1 MEMYA
6 TIVYV
11 ITDEVLRILRVM
23 QKTGYGHL
31 LKRERLAVKDKLLK
45 LHSAV

>member
-11 ITDEVLRILRVM
+11 IS
-23 QKTGYGHL
+23 HL
-31 LKRERLAVKDKLLK
+31 LKKERLAVKDKLLK